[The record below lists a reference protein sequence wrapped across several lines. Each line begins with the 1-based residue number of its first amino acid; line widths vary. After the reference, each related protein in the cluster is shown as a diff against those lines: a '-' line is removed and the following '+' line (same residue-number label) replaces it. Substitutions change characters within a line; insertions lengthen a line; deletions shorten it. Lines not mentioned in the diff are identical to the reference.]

1 MNDKQLKAQYQHTS
15 TKALEAE
22 YEKWQS
28 YIKVRKGY
36 GVEWAYESNE
46 IRDAERNVMQL
57 HRELS
62 RRAQVGE

>member
-1 MNDKQLKAQYQHTS
+1 MNDKQLKTKFKHTS

-36 GVEWAYESNE
+36 GVEWVYESNE
-46 IRDAERNVMQL
+46 IRDAERSAMYI

-62 RRAQVGE
+62 RRAQAGE